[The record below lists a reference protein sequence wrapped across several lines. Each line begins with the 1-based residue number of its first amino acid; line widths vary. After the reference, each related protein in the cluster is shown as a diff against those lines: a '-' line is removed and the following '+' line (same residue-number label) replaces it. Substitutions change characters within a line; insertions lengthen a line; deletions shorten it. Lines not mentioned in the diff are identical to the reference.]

1 MTQGVYEQPM
11 CFVTEFMQLA
21 DENPKHHVEI
31 CLTNSQRYWVKAITE
46 EWEDA
51 IRIITEMDG
60 VPVYLMKH
68 TIQTMMPTK
77 RAPERI
83 KE

>member
-1 MTQGVYEQPM
+1 MTQGLHGRPVSL
-11 CFVTEFMQLA
+11 VTEFKQLL

-31 CLTNSQRYWVKAITE
+31 CLTSSQRYWVKAITE